1 MRFFPETTLHQLEFD
16 KVKELLVAQ
25 CRNEYAKQKAI
36 NLRIH
41 TLKEPIVRELTQAN
55 EYLHLQQAGLYFPN
69 DFSVPLQKEL
79 HLLGIPGASLSGEQ
93 FMLIRKLAENTET
106 IFRWFDAERRSAYPG
121 LADVI
126 AGGYYEK
133 LIRNLIDEVLDE
145 TGQVKDQASEELHKI
160 RMSLYRK
167 RSELRKVFDRV
178 TGKLA
183 KLGYLTDIGESFMN
197 GRRVLAVFAEQK
209 RMVKGI
215 LHAESDSR
223 RTSFIEPEEVT
234 ELNNQ
239 IFSLEHEE
247 SRELYRI
254 LRALTS
260 RLSLYADL
268 LKGYLT
274 YSGEY
279 DFIRAKAKLAAEMG
293 ASMPKIIDK
302 AHLNLI
308 NAYHPLLLLYNRKA
322 GKPTVPLQL
331 KLDANNRILV
341 ISGPNAGGKTVT
353 LKTAGLL
360 QLMLQSGL
368 LIPVSAD
375 SEMGIFKQMMIHIG
389 DTQNLEFEL
398 STYSSHLRHMKY
410 FLEHANG
417 KTLFFIDELGSGSD
431 PNLGGAF
438 AEVILEELALK
449 HAFGIVTTHYLNL
462 KVMANKVKGVING
475 AMQFD
480 EQQLLPLYKLQVGK
494 PGSSYTFSIAER
506 IGLDKRLIEKAR
518 KLVDENHFQLD
529 KLLNSTEQDLQRI
542 ELEKRKLQQ
551 LIHENEQLRK
561 EMKQVMDKERHQQE
575 TEKIKLQNKHTE
587 EKLIQLKDLERRLKS
602 LVIEWRKAEQK
613 EEVVKMIGAVLTGQK
628 DQFKKSDLQRK
639 VNEKYDELQ
648 GELQIGAKAR
658 LRQNRQVG
666 IIKSIRG
673 KKAILQIGQ
682 LPITVNAID
691 LVMLKEK
698 EMPE

>member
-1 MRFFPETTLHQLEFD
+1 
-16 KVKELLVAQ
+16 
-25 CRNEYAKQKAI
+25 
-36 NLRIH
+36 
-41 TLKEPIVRELTQAN
+41 
-55 EYLHLQQAGLYFPN
+55 
-69 DFSVPLQKEL
+69 
-79 HLLGIPGASLSGEQ
+79 
-93 FMLIRKLAENTET
+93 
-106 IFRWFDAERRSAYPG
+106 
-121 LADVI
+121 
-126 AGGYYEK
+126 
-133 LIRNLIDEVLDE
+133 
-145 TGQVKDQASEELHKI
+145 
-160 RMSLYRK
+160 
-167 RSELRKVFDRV
+167 
-178 TGKLA
+178 
-183 KLGYLTDIGESFMN
+183 
-197 GRRVLAVFAEQK
+197 
-209 RMVKGI
+209 
-215 LHAESDSR
+215 
-223 RTSFIEPEEVT
+223 
-234 ELNNQ
+234 
-239 IFSLEHEE
+239 
-247 SRELYRI
+247 
-254 LRALTS
+254 
-260 RLSLYADL
+260 
-268 LKGYLT
+268 
-274 YSGEY
+274 
-279 DFIRAKAKLAAEMG
+279 
-293 ASMPKIIDK
+293 
-302 AHLNLI
+302 
-308 NAYHPLLLLYNRKA
+308 
-322 GKPTVPLQL
+322 
-331 KLDANNRILV
+331 
-341 ISGPNAGGKTVT
+341 
-353 LKTAGLL
+353 
-360 QLMLQSGL
+360 MLQSGL

-438 AEVILEELALK
+438 AEVILEELAMK

-506 IGLDKRLIEKAR
+506 IGLDKRLIQKAR

-542 ELEKRKLQQ
+542 ESKKQKLEQ

-575 TEKIKLQNKHTE
+575 TEKIKLQNKYTE

-628 DQFKKSDLQRK
+628 DQFKKSDIQRK
-639 VNEKYDELQ
+639 VNEKYDELP